1 MNEEQLKAE
10 IERLEGQQKTLE
22 NDWHAIR
29 GAIAAY
35 RQVLA
40 AMQAPAPAEKMKES
54 VSTDNE

>member
-1 MNEEQLKAE
+1 MNEEQLSAE
-10 IERLEGQQKTLE
+10 IARLESQQKTLE

-40 AMQAPAPAEKMKES
+40 AVQKTAQEDVTVES
-54 VSTDNE
+54 SDSE

>member
-10 IERLEGQQKTLE
+10 IEKLESQQKTLE

-40 AMQAPAPAEKMKES
+40 AVQKPAQEDVTAESSDSE
-54 VSTDNE
+54 

>member
-10 IERLEGQQKTLE
+10 IEKLESQQKTLE

-40 AMQAPAPAEKMKES
+40 AVQKPAHDEETVEAS
-54 VSTDNE
+54 NED

>member
-1 MNEEQLKAE
+1 MNEEQLNAE
-10 IERLEGQQKTLE
+10 IARLESQQKALE

-40 AMQAPAPAEKMKES
+40 AVQKPAPTEEQS
-54 VSTDNE
+54 EPVSTDNE

>member
-10 IERLEGQQKTLE
+10 IERLENQQKAWE
-22 NDWHAIR
+22 NDWHAVR

-40 AMQAPAPAEKMKES
+40 AVQKPVEASETVEA
-54 VSTDNE
+54 TNED

>member
-1 MNEEQLKAE
+1 MSEEQLNAE
-10 IERLEGQQKTLE
+10 IARLESQQKTLE

-40 AMQAPAPAEKMKES
+40 AVQKPVQEDVTVES
-54 VSTDNE
+54 SDSE

>member
-1 MNEEQLKAE
+1 MSEEQLNAE
-10 IERLEGQQKTLE
+10 IARLESQQKALE

-40 AMQAPAPAEKMKES
+40 AMQAPAHEEETVEAS
-54 VSTDNE
+54 NED